1 MRRGK
6 RLNIDEEEE
15 DEEGD
20 EDSDEVEAGEES
32 RAQDKTDCN

>member
-20 EDSDEVEAGEES
+20 EDNDEVEASEES